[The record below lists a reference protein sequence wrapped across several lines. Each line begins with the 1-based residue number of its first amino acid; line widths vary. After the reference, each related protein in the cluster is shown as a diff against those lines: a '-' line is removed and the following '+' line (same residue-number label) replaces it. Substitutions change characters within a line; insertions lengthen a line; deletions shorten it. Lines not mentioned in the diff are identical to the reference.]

1 MDTTSLIL
9 TIVAVIVV
17 AAIAVVGLKIA
28 KQKQSRRLRERYG
41 SEYERAVAEHG
52 DERAAESALRD
63 REKQHRK
70 LDLKDLN
77 QQQRDDYDR
86 RWKDLQ
92 AEFVDDPSRAVRG
105 ADQLVVEI
113 MKVRGYPV
121 DDFDQRA
128 ENLSVDHPETTS
140 RYREARTIARANE
153 DGTADTENL
162 RQAVTSY
169 RELVRALVH
178 GDGRRDDGAEHDRT
192 EHDRTEHDRTDHDG
206 SAQHR
211 GDAARTDTEHERN
224 GHRESVPTQVH
235 ETKRETM

>member
-1 MDTTSLIL
+1 MDSTALIL
-9 TIVAVIVV
+9 TIVAIILV
-17 AAIAVVGLKIA
+17 AAIVVVGLKIA
-28 KQKQSRRLRERYG
+28 KQKQSRRLREQYG
-41 SEYERAVAEHG
+41 PEYERAVTEHG
-52 DERAAESALRD
+52 NERKAESALRD

-70 LDLKDLN
+70 LDLKDLD
-77 QQQRDDYDR
+77 QQQSADYDH
-86 RWKDLQ
+86 RWTEIQ
-92 AEFVDDPSRAVRG
+92 AEFVDDPSRAVRS
-105 ADQLVVEI
+105 ADRLVVEI

-140 RYREARTIARANE
+140 RYREARKIARANE

-178 GDGRRDDGAEHDRT
+178 GDRRHDDRSDHDRSD
-192 EHDRTEHDRTDHDG
+192 HDRSDADRVATDHD
-206 SAQHR
+206 
-211 GDAARTDTEHERN
+211 RTDTEHGSEHQRN
-224 GHRESVPTQVH
+224 GHRESVPTQVN

>member
-17 AAIAVVGLKIA
+17 AAIAVVGVKIA
-28 KQKQSRRLRERYG
+28 KQKQSQRLREQYG
-41 SEYERAVAEHG
+41 PEYERAVKDHG
-52 DERAAESALRD
+52 NERGAESALRD
-63 REKQHRK
+63 REKQHKK

-86 RWKDLQ
+86 RWTEIQ

-105 ADQLVVEI
+105 ADKLVVEI
-113 MKVRGYPV
+113 MKARGYPV

-128 ENLSVDHPETTS
+128 ESLSVEHPETTS
-140 RYREARTIARANE
+140 RYREARKIARANE

-178 GDGRRDDGAEHDRT
+178 GDQRQDGGRDRGGDHRADDHRAEAGRTDAEHDP
-192 EHDRTEHDRTDHDG
+192 
-206 SAQHR
+206 
-211 GDAARTDTEHERN
+211 EHERN